1 VIHTVLSIMLEIVFC
16 IISELS
22 TKLHLEHDTRHA
34 AVVSAA

>member
-1 VIHTVLSIMLEIVFC
+1 MLEMEKL
-16 IISELS
+16 IIPELS